1 MQSLHNSPTGSDAS
15 LQPGHGARNWELTKH
30 GHFWRASF
38 LAMGSPCE
46 LLCETDSE
54 AEAQTLA
61 RIVATEAWRI
71 EDKFS
76 RYIAGNIIDRINSAA
91 GAGIEVDA
99 ETAGLI
105 EFANLLHE
113 MSDGRFDITSGVL
126 RKVWTF
132 DGSNRVP
139 SESDILSIMRHVGWG
154 RVNWTRPVLKMPK
167 GMQIDLGGIGKEYA
181 VDKVT
186 GVIREQTSVACLINF
201 GGDLAVT
208 GPPEQQASWQIGRE
222 ALQGPSASPSGLI
235 RLQTGALATSGDTRR
250 YLLKDGIRYGHI
262 LDPTTGWPVAGAP
275 ASITVAADTCVQAG
289 MLCTLAML
297 RGPEA
302 ESMLADEGVQYW
314 CNWA

>member
-1 MQSLHNSPTGSDAS
+1 MRT
-15 LQPGHGARNWELTKH
+15 WELTPH

-38 LAMGSPCE
+38 QAMGSPCE
-46 LLCETDSE
+46 LLCETDNE
-54 AEAQTLA
+54 AEAKTVA

-76 RYIAGNIIDRINSAA
+76 RYVAGNIVDRINSAA
-91 GAGIEVDA
+91 GVSVEVDA
-99 ETAGLI
+99 ETAGLLN
-105 EFANLLHE
+105 FANLLYE
-113 MSDGRFDITSGVL
+113 MSDRRFDITSGVL

-139 SESDILSIMRHVGWG
+139 GENEILSIMRHVGWD
-154 RVNWTRPVLKMPK
+154 RVSWTQPELKMPE

-186 GVIREQTSVACLINF
+186 ALVRDQTSRTCLVNF

-208 GPPEQQASWQIGRE
+208 GPPQRQASWQIGRE
-222 ALQGPSASPSGLI
+222 ALQGPSALPSSLI
-235 RLQTGALATSGDTRR
+235 QLQTGALATSGDTRR

-302 ESMLADEGVQYW
+302 EAMLADEVAQYW
-314 CNWA
+314 CTWP